1 MSTNVEIE
9 AKILVTAAEFRK
21 LFTFLGAN
29 PKDAVR
35 QINYYID
42 TPDSELRG
50 FGFGLRIRERLG
62 DYTLTLKSPL
72 AEGTLEK
79 NQSLTADD
87 YAALAESG
95 LFPTGPVHD
104 FLALLGFPIKDL
116 RIITSLTTYRLET
129 TYQNRHL
136 VLDRNEY
143 SRQED
148 FEVESEQS
156 AVSLAAETLKNLC
169 REAKI
174 EYRPNQISKHARAL
188 KALAN

>member
-9 AKILVTAAEFRK
+9 AKILVTAPEFRR
-21 LFTFLGAN
+21 LFTFLGVN
-29 PKDAVR
+29 PKDAIR

-42 TPDSELRG
+42 TPDSQLRS

-62 DYTLTLKSPL
+62 EYTLTLKSPL

-79 NQSLTADD
+79 NQTLTSESYDK
-87 YAALAESG
+87 LAESG
-95 LFPTGPVHD
+95 LFPAGPVHD
-104 FLALLGFPIKDL
+104 FLALLGFPIKEL
-116 RIITSLTTYRLET
+116 RIITSLTTHRLET
-129 TYQNRHL
+129 TYQGRHL
-136 VLDRNEY
+136 ALDRNEF

-148 FEVESEQS
+148 FEIESEQS